1 VQYIIDNCLEGDD
14 DALYA
19 ADVRGDTPLHAAACN
34 GASECV
40 LLLLQ
45 CGINPIT
52 TNKAGLRAIDLAQ
65 RNKKIKCR
73 ELLAQYHLHFAT
85 ASDFDSVGFIATLE
99 VSNMYNL
106 YLK

>member
-1 VQYIIDNCLEGDD
+1 MLSRSDCVEYIIDNCLEGDD

-34 GASECV
+34 GAADCV

-45 CGINPIT
+45 CGINPLT

-65 RNKKIKCR
+65 RNKKVKCR
-73 ELLAQYHLHFAT
+73 ELLAQ
-85 ASDFDSVGFIATLE
+85 
-99 VSNMYNL
+99 
-106 YLK
+106 